1 LTLQSAAIGLMIDNI
16 LQYLFWYFIFFCII
30 RMW

>member
-1 LTLQSAAIGLMIDNI
+1 LFATCFWILTLQSAAIGLMIV
-16 LQYLFWYFIFFCII
+16 IFFCII